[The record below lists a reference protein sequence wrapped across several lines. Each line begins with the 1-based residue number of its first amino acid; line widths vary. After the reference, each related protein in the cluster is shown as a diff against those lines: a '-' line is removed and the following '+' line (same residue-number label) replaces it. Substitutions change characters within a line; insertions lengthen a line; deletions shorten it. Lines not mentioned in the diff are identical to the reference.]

1 MKEIFD
7 ELFYIP
13 KHQKIREKTML
24 TRVAVS
30 ITIIVICLA
39 AMGISA
45 YAFFSHSIASNSNI
59 IKTAKFE
66 ADVSINIIEKDS
78 STLVDVKKENNIS
91 YTADLKA
98 NKTYNVVLSKGQ
110 NSTATTGFCVV
121 SATNCK
127 DIFHSQQIGEDASAE
142 KGYTDKVEF
151 QLKVTAD
158 TTVTFLSHW
167 GTSSYYDDYK
177 SKGDNEKLYITQN
190 KKIEMNINA
199 TGKQN
204 VETNKEVESTTQST
218 ENSTSSKV
226 SSTQVSESNTT
237 SSTETNIS
245 SKTTNSANTE
255 TNESTVTTEPST
267 STTES
272 ATSQPSQSIETKET
286 ESTEPAETES
296 TETQS
301 ATESTWTTGIPII

>member
-66 ADVSINIIEKDS
+66 ADVSINVIENDS
-78 STLVDVKKENNIS
+78 STLVDVKKENSIS

-98 NKTYNVVLSKGQ
+98 NKTYKVVLSKGQ

-177 SKGDNEKLYITQN
+177 SMYITQN
-190 KKIEMNINA
+190 KEINMNINA

-286 ESTEPAETES
+286 ESTEPTETES
-296 TETQS
+296 T
-301 ATESTWTTGIPII
+301 